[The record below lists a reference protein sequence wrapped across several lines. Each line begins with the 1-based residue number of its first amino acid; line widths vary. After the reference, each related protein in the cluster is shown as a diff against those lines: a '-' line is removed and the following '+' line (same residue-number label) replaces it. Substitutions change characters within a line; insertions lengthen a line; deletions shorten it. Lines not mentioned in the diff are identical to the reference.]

1 MSAASGFIQQTLQE
15 NPVVIFSK
23 TYCPYCDQAKQV
35 FDELRVPYLAVE
47 LNGRSDGSDIQEVLG
62 EMTGARTILSIYCLY
77 EGRSTFPK
85 MAKFALC
92 LTAALFVAAVVS
104 AKKDSDAAK
113 DKESVGTVI
122 GIDLGTTYSCV
133 GVFKNGRV
141 EIIANDQGNRITPS
155 YVAFT
160 AEGERLIGDA
170 AKNQL
175 TSNPENTVFDA
186 KRLIGRDWTDPSVQH
201 DVKYFPFTVKEKN
214 GKPHI
219 MVKASGKDE
228 KVFAP
233 EEISAMVLSKM
244 KETAEAYL
252 GKKVTHAVV
261 TVPAYFNDAQRQA
274 TKDAGTIAGL
284 NVMRIINEPTAAAIA
299 YGLDKKEGEKNI
311 LVFDLGGGTFDV
323 SLLTIDNGVF
333 EVVST
338 NGDTHLGGEDFDQ
351 RVMEHFIKLY
361 KKKTGK
367 DVRKDNRA
375 VQKLRLQ
382 KVLEDGDLK
391 KSDVD
396 EIVLVG
402 GSTRIPKVQQ
412 LVKEFF
418 NGKEPTRG
426 INPDEAV
433 AYGAA
438 VQAGVLGGE
447 EDTGDLVL
455 LDVNPLT
462 LGIET
467 VGGVMTKL
475 IPRNTVIPT
484 KKSQIFSTASD
495 DQSTVTIQVYEGE
508 RPMTKDNHQLGRFD
522 LTGIPPAP
530 RGVPQIEVTFEID
543 VNGILKV
550 SAEDK
555 GTGNKQKIV
564 ISNDQNRL
572 TPEDIERM
580 VKDAEKFADEDKKVK
595 EKVEARN
602 ELESYAYSLK
612 NQVEDKEKLG
622 AKLDDAEKTKIKEAV
637 DESIKWLEQ
646 NADADADQLKAQK
659 KSLEEIV
666 QPIVAKLYSGGT
678 PPPPTDKDDST
689 KDEL

>member
-1 MSAASGFIQQTLQE
+1 MKFLALASLCFVGLIL
-15 NPVVIFSK
+15 
-23 TYCPYCDQAKQV
+23 A
-35 FDELRVPYLAVE
+35 DE
-47 LNGRSDGSDIQEVLG
+47 
-62 EMTGARTILSIYCLY
+62 
-77 EGRSTFPK
+77 
-85 MAKFALC
+85 
-92 LTAALFVAAVVS
+92 
-104 AKKDSDAAK
+104 
-113 DKESVGTVI
+113 KEKAEDYGTVI

-160 AEGERLIGDA
+160 AEGERLVGDA

-186 KRLIGRDWTDPSVQH
+186 KRLIGRDWTDKAVQN
-201 DVKYFPFTVKEKN
+201 DIKFYPFKVIEKSS
-214 GKPHI
+214 KPH
-219 MVKASGKDE
+219 VKVETGADKGDKT
-228 KVFAP
+228 FAP
-233 EEISAMVLSKM
+233 EEISAMVLGKM

-274 TKDAGTIAGL
+274 TKDAGVIAGMT
-284 NVMRIINEPTAAAIA
+284 VMRIINEPTAAAIA
-299 YGLDKKEGEKNI
+299 YGMDKKEGEKNV

-333 EVVST
+333 EVVAT

-361 KKKTGK
+361 KKKKGK
-367 DVRKDNRA
+367 DLRKDVRA
-375 VQKLRLQ
+375 VQKLRREVEKAKRALSAAHQVRVEVESLFEGEDFSETLTRAKFEELNMDLFKGTLKPVQ
-382 KVLEDGDLK
+382 KVLEDSDLTK
-391 KSDVD
+391 KDID

-418 NGKEPTRG
+418 NGKEPSKG

-438 VQAGVLGGE
+438 VQAGVLSGE
-447 EDTGDLVL
+447 QDTGDIVL

-475 IPRNTVIPT
+475 VTRNTVIPT
-484 KKSQIFSTASD
+484 KKSQIFSTAAD
-495 DQSTVTIQVYEGE
+495 NQNTVTIQVYEGE
-508 RPMTKDNHQLGRFD
+508 RPMTKDNHMLGKFD
-522 LTGIPPAP
+522 ITGIPPAP

-543 VNGILKV
+543 ANGIMIV

-555 GTGNKQKIV
+555 GTGNKEKIT
-564 ISNDQNRL
+564 ITNDNNRL
-572 TPEDIERM
+572 SPEDIERM
-580 VKDAEKFADEDKKVK
+580 INDAEKFAEEDAELKS
-595 EKVEARN
+595 KVEARN

-612 NQVEDKEKLG
+612 NQLSDKEKLG
-622 AKLDDAEKTKIKEAV
+622 GKLSDDEQSKIEEVINEKIQ
-637 DESIKWLEQ
+637 WLED
-646 NADADADQLKAQK
+646 NADASAEDLKAQK
-659 KSLEEIV
+659 KEMEDIV
-666 QPIVAKLYSGGT
+666 QPIIAKLYQGQGGA
-678 PPPPTDKDDST
+678 PPGGEEEEDYD

>member
-1 MSAASGFIQQTLQE
+1 MKLLVLASLFLAGSIL
-15 NPVVIFSK
+15 
-23 TYCPYCDQAKQV
+23 A
-35 FDELRVPYLAVE
+35 DE
-47 LNGRSDGSDIQEVLG
+47 
-62 EMTGARTILSIYCLY
+62 
-77 EGRSTFPK
+77 
-85 MAKFALC
+85 
-92 LTAALFVAAVVS
+92 
-104 AKKDSDAAK
+104 KDAD
-113 DKESVGTVI
+113 VGTVI

-160 AEGERLIGDA
+160 AEGERLVGDA

-186 KRLIGRDWTDPSVQH
+186 KRLIGREWTDKAVQS
-201 DVKYFPFTVKEKN
+201 DIKFYPFKVIEKQS
-214 GKPHI
+214 KPHI
-219 MVKASGKDE
+219 
-228 KVFAP
+228 KVDTGNKGDKTFTP

-274 TKDAGTIAGL
+274 TKDAGIIAGMT
-284 NVMRIINEPTAAAIA
+284 VMRIINEPTAAAIA
-299 YGLDKKEGEKNI
+299 YGMDKKEGEKNV

-333 EVVST
+333 EVVAT

-361 KKKTGK
+361 KKKKGK
-367 DVRKDNRA
+367 DLRKDARA
-375 VQKLRLQ
+375 VQKLRREVEKAKRALSAAHQVRVEVESLYEGEDFSETLTRAKFEELNMDLFKGTLKPVQ
-382 KVLEDGDLK
+382 KVLEDSDLTK
-391 KSDVD
+391 KDID

-418 NGKEPTRG
+418 NGKEPSKG

-438 VQAGVLGGE
+438 VQAGVLSGE
-447 EDTGDLVL
+447 QDTGDIVL

-475 IPRNTVIPT
+475 VPRNTVIPT
-484 KKSQIFSTASD
+484 KKSQIFSTAAD
-495 DQSTVTIQVYEGE
+495 NQNTVTIQVYEGE
-508 RPMTKDNHQLGRFD
+508 RPMTKDNHLLGKFD
-522 LTGIPPAP
+522 ITGIPPAP

-543 VNGILKV
+543 ANGIMVV

-555 GTGNKQKIV
+555 GTGNKEKIT
-564 ISNDQNRL
+564 ITNDNNRL
-572 TPEDIERM
+572 SPEDIERM
-580 VKDAEKFADEDKKVK
+580 INDAEKFAEEDAALKG
-595 EKVEARN
+595 KVEARN

-612 NQVEDKEKLG
+612 NQIGDKEKLG
-622 AKLDDAEKTKIKEAV
+622 GKLSEDEQSKIEEVINEK
-637 DESIKWLEQ
+637 IKWLED
-646 NADADADQLKAQK
+646 NPEADADEFKAQK
-659 KSLEEIV
+659 KEMEDIV
-666 QPIVAKLYSGGT
+666 QPIIAKLYQGQGGA
-678 PPPPTDKDDST
+678 PPGGEEEEDYD